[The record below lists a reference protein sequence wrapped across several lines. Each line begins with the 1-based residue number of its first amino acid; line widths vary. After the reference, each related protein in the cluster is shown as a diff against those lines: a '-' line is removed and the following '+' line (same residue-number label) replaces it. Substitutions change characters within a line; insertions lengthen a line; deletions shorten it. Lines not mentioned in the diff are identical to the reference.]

1 MFKQTSFLIMGAILV
16 AAIVTV
22 ALYNVNL
29 ANAQANMIAG
39 GGNMANMTVPYK
51 GYPAKGF
58 YSHGVYTKHS
68 YYSHG
73 HWYEELLLNETGESN
88 ETGQH

>member
-1 MFKQTSFLIMGAILV
+1 MFKQTSFLITGVILV

-29 ANAQANMIAG
+29 ANAQANM
-39 GGNMANMTVPYK
+39 TVPYK
-51 GYPAKGF
+51 GY

-73 HWYEELLLNETGESN
+73 HRYVELLLNETGELN
-88 ETGQH
+88 QTDQH

>member
-1 MFKQTSFLIMGAILV
+1 MYRQTSFLITAAILV
-16 AAIVTV
+16 AGIVTV
-22 ALYNVNL
+22 ALYTANV
-29 ANAQANMIAG
+29 ANGQ
-39 GGNMANMTVPYK
+39 ANMTVPYK

-68 YYSHG
+68 YYNHG